1 MTLPLHDGALQIFNV
16 DHGQCALLTLPS
28 STGVRRVLIDCGHS
42 VDFLGASW
50 YPGMHLSQLG
60 VDYVDMLICT
70 NYDEDHVSGFPDLE
84 LRGITIGCI
93 LGNPTVSPET
103 IRYLKSENGMGN
115 GIDTL
120 AQVIAA
126 RRDIG
131 WAQVAPTIPGLGLS
145 FTWNPYPYFEDENN
159 LSLVT
164 TLTIH
169 GYRFM
174 FPGDMER
181 AGFEHM
187 LATYPP
193 FRQTVAGVHVLIA
206 SHHGRANGICPAMF
220 DQHGCAPQLVVI
232 SDDYK
237 QYRSQETTDYYGSKA
252 CGIPWFRN
260 GGARYVLTTRSDGEI
275 RFSFR
280 GGLCTAC

>member
-1 MTLPLHDGALQIFNV
+1 MSLPLHDGALQIFNV
-16 DHGQCALLTLPS
+16 DHGQCALLTLPG

-42 VDFLGASW
+42 VDFQGAPW
-50 YPGMHLSQLG
+50 YPGQHLSQLG

-70 NYDEDHVSGFPDLE
+70 NFDEDHVSGFPDLE
-84 LRGITIGCI
+84 QRGITIGCI

-103 IRYLKSENGMGN
+103 IRHLKSEDGMGN
-115 GIDTL
+115 GIAAL
-120 AQVIAA
+120 ANAIAA

-131 WAQVAPTIPGLGLS
+131 WAQVPPTIPGLGLS
-145 FTWNPYPYFEDENN
+145 LTWNPYPYFEDENN

-174 FPGDMER
+174 FPGDMEK

-193 FRQTVAGVHVLIA
+193 FRQTLAGVHVLIA

-220 DQHGCAPQLVVI
+220 DQYGCTPQLVVI
-232 SDDYK
+232 SDDYR
-237 QYRSQETTDYYGSKA
+237 QYRSQETTNYYGGKA
-252 CGIPWFRN
+252 RGIPWFRN
-260 GGARYVLTTRSDGEI
+260 GGARHVLTTRSDGEI
-275 RFSFR
+275 RFSFH
-280 GGLCTAC
+280 GGHCTVW